1 MIKLVSDTI
10 NKDDIKR
17 LVTWLSQED
26 MPILTKNKVTL
37 EFESKWSDKIG
48 VKNTCYVNSGSSAIL
63 LALAALKESGRLKN
77 NKVVAPALSWATD
90 VSSPMLLGMDVELC
104 DCNLH
109 DLSIDLNH
117 LRK

>member
-26 MPILTKNKVTL
+26 TPILTKNKVTL

-48 VKNTCYVNSGSSAIL
+48 VKNTCYVNSGSSAK
-63 LALAALKESGRLKN
+63 AL
-77 NKVVAPALSWATD
+77 P
-90 VSSPMLLGMDVELC
+90 
-104 DCNLH
+104 
-109 DLSIDLNH
+109 I
-117 LRK
+117 